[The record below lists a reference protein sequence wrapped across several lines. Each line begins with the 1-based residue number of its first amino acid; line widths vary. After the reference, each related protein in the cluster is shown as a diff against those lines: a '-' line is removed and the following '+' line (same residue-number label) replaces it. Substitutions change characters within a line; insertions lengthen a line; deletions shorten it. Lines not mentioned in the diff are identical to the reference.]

1 VEVHPAA
8 SETVIAVFTS
18 GKEHPEVGAFPL
30 HDPPRLVFDIQGGR
44 LGPDLLA
51 TCLTEVSSIQQIRL
65 GQFSV
70 DPDVARLVVDLSEE
84 VEPPSFQVNPGEQP
98 GETLIVLSSG
108 GALPLTPPTVSAVED
123 AVLVRLTGAAH
134 LPRAVA
140 ALADPPRVY
149 ADLSHAVLE
158 ESYREESDAG
168 AVREIRMAQQ
178 PAEPERPVARLV
190 VEMRE
195 EQAYTVFSDR
205 DDLIIAVGP
214 QPWALPLS
222 EYQAAEQLKGKRI
235 VVDPGHGGEDIGAPA
250 VFGPP
255 PRGPFEKDIVLDIG
269 QRLAKLLAAEGAE
282 VTMTREDDTYITLQ
296 ERAALAN
303 RLRAD
308 AFISIHCDSCDNPN
322 TLSGTSV
329 YYDHAHSARFAQLVQ
344 GELTAALGT
353 RNKGVRNA
361 NFAVIRRTQGPGILV
376 ETAYINHE
384 QDRARLIHPNFRE
397 RAARAIARG
406 LIEFTNG
413 PSADRDAGA

>member
-1 VEVHPAA
+1 
-8 SETVIAVFTS
+8 
-18 GKEHPEVGAFPL
+18 
-30 HDPPRLVFDIQGGR
+30 
-44 LGPDLLA
+44 
-51 TCLTEVSSIQQIRL
+51 
-65 GQFSV
+65 
-70 DPDVARLVVDLSEE
+70 
-84 VEPPSFQVNPGEQP
+84 
-98 GETLIVLSSG
+98 
-108 GALPLTPPTVSAVED
+108 
-123 AVLVRLTGAAH
+123 